1 MNAVRRST
9 GLGIIII
16 SSVALILCVAGI
28 FGVWIAKSRVDAIG
42 KDIFKAADN
51 SLEFMDEKLD
61 RIENAFKNGN
71 RRIGLLSNAVK
82 SLPEKEAEVKTEIT
96 SLLKS
101 LDEEVF
107 EPLKTAET
115 WIDST
120 RAVVVGVGMVS
131 EAVVTSEYAATHKD
145 SMGVAMAERLQS
157 CSDSLVEILTT
168 LQEVRQGLMDMR
180 DDAASARRIVVR
192 VVARLA
198 QIETRM
204 ANISKRIE
212 RVHTG
217 IIEMKGTVSD
227 LKDSFHRWTMLVSV
241 LFSLLLVWFA
251 ASQIGM
257 IVHGWQVRRRPNPLS
272 L

>member
-1 MNAVRRST
+1 MNAIRRST
-9 GLGIIII
+9 GLAIILLA
-16 SSVALILCVAGI
+16 SVMLILCLTGI
-28 FGVWIAKSRVDAIG
+28 IGVWLVKGCVDAIG
-42 KDIFKAADN
+42 DGIFKAADN

-71 RRIGLLSNAVK
+71 KRIGLISNAVNH
-82 SLPEKEAEVKTEIT
+82 LPEKGSEIKTETI

-120 RAVVVGVGMVS
+120 QAVAVGVGKIS

-157 CSDSLVEILTT
+157 CSESLVEILTT
-168 LQEVRQGLMDMR
+168 LQEVRQGLIDMR
-180 DDAASARRIVVR
+180 DDVASARRIAAR

-198 QIETRM
+198 QIETGM
-204 ANISKRIE
+204 ANLCERIE
-212 RVHTG
+212 RVHAG
-217 IIEMKGTVSD
+217 IIEMKGAVSD
-227 LKDSFHRWTMLVSV
+227 LRDRFQWWTMFGAV
-241 LFSLLLVWFA
+241 LLSLLLTWFA
-251 ASQIGM
+251 TSQIGM
-257 IVHGWQVRRRPNPLS
+257 IIHGWRVRRRI
-272 L
+272 